1 MTIKEILRT
10 GFKDILDAGDCGFSK
25 EIVLEMKEQLARI
38 DFDID
43 EEQNESN

>member
-1 MTIKEILRT
+1 MTIKEILSQ

-25 EIVLEMKEQLARI
+25 EVVLEMKEQLARL

-43 EEQNESN
+43 EEEE